1 MTTAT
6 TTASKFTSSGT
17 VSPRDAARLAEQGQA
32 WIIDVREPD
41 EHRREHV
48 AGAALHPSSAFS
60 PTGFPAETAG
70 RRMLILCRSG
80 NRAGK
85 VAGALRSAG
94 RTDVDVIEG
103 GITAWMAQGLP
114 VVRNAKAPLPII
126 RQVMIAAGAMQ
137 LGFTIAAA
145 ATGNPWWLV
154 GTGFVG
160 AGLFFAGVSGI
171 CPMAT
176 VLGKMPWNQTSG
188 GTALA
193 PAAKTCSTSGSGCG
207 CG

>member
-1 MTTAT
+1 
-6 TTASKFTSSGT
+6 
-17 VSPRDAARLAEQGQA
+17 VAA
-32 WIIDVREPD
+32 
-41 EHRREHV
+41 
-48 AGAALHPSSAFS
+48 
-60 PTGFPAETAG
+60 
-70 RRMLILCRSG
+70 
-80 NRAGK
+80 
-85 VAGALRSAG
+85 ALRSAG
-94 RTDVDVIEG
+94 RDDVDVIEG

-160 AGLFFAGVSGI
+160 AGLFFAGASGI

-176 VLGKMPWNQTSG
+176 VLGKMPWNRTSG

-193 PAAKTCSTSGSGCG
+193 PAAKTCTTSGSGCG

>member
-6 TTASKFTSSGT
+6 TAPNMFTSSGT
-17 VSPRDAARLAEQGQA
+17 VSPRDAARLVEQGQA
-32 WIIDVREPD
+32 WIVDVREPD

-48 AGAALHPSSAFS
+48 AGAALSPSSIFS
-60 PTGFPAETAG
+60 PTGFPAEAPG
-70 RRMLILCRSG
+70 RRTLILCRSG
-80 NRAGK
+80 GRAGK
-85 VAGALRSAG
+85 VAGALRAAG

-126 RQVMIAAGAMQ
+126 RQVMITAGAMQ

-176 VLGKMPWNQTSG
+176 VLGKMPWNRTSG
-188 GTALA
+188 GTAAA
-193 PAAKTCSTSGSGCG
+193 PAAKTCTTSGSGCG

>member
-6 TTASKFTSSGT
+6 LSAGTATAAS
-17 VSPRDAARLAEQGQA
+17 VSPRDAARLVEGGQA
-32 WIIDVREPD
+32 WIVDVREPD

-48 AGAALHPSSAFS
+48 AGASLHPSSAFS
-60 PTGFPAETAG
+60 PTGFPAATPG
-70 RRMLILCRSG
+70 RRVLVLCRSG
-80 NRAGK
+80 GRAGK
-85 VAGALRSAG
+85 VAAAMRAAG

-103 GITAWMAQGLP
+103 GITAWMSQGLP
-114 VVRNAKAPLPII
+114 VVRNAKAPIPIF

-145 ATGNPWWLV
+145 ATGNLWFLL

-160 AGLFFAGVSGI
+160 AGLFFAGASGI

-176 VLGKMPWNQTSG
+176 VLGKMPWNRPSSATP
-188 GTALA
+188 AA
-193 PAAKTCSTSGSGCG
+193 PAAKACSTTGCG

>member
-6 TTASKFTSSGT
+6 LPAGTASAVS
-17 VSPRDAARLAEQGQA
+17 VSPRDAARLVEGGQA
-32 WIIDVREPD
+32 WIVDVREPD

-48 AGAALHPSSAFS
+48 AGASLHPSSAFS
-60 PTGFPAETAG
+60 PTGFPAATAG
-70 RRMLILCRSG
+70 RRVLVLCRSG
-80 NRAGK
+80 GRAGK
-85 VAGALRSAG
+85 VVAAMRAAG

-114 VVRNAKAPLPII
+114 VVRNAKAPIPIF

-137 LGFTIAAA
+137 LGFTLAAA
-145 ATGNPWWLV
+145 ATGNLWFLL

-160 AGLFFAGVSGI
+160 AGLFFAGASGI

-176 VLGKMPWNQTSG
+176 VLGKMPWNRTSG

-193 PAAKTCSTSGSGCG
+193 PAAKTCATSGSGCG